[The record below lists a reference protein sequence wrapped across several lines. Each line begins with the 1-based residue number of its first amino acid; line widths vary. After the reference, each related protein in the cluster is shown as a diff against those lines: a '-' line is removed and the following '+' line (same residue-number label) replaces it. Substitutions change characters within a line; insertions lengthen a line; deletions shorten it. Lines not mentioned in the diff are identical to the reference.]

1 MKIGEFDTDKK
12 VFIIAEIGNNHEG
25 DFNVACEMIEAAAGA
40 GADAVKF
47 QTIVPDRLVSIKDT
61 KRVEQ
66 LSSFAF
72 NQDQFRG
79 LHDLASENSVMFLS
93 TPFDIDV
100 IDWLDDLVPAY
111 KIASGDNDFLPLLD
125 RVSQTGKPI
134 LISLG
139 LGKIN
144 ELNEIRK
151 FLELKWTSYNLLN
164 PGIGFLHCVVSYPTP
179 DDQAFLSNISKIKYE
194 SVTPGYS
201 DHTLGIKAAEL
212 AVANGAR
219 IIEKHFTLDK
229 NFSDFRDHQLSADP
243 HDLKLLVESI
253 RNAEE
258 LLGINKSDLQ
268 ECEKS
273 NEYVVRR
280 SIATNRNM
288 ECGEIVSKEDLCW
301 LRPRNGLRP
310 GEEDLVVGRKL
321 VLSIREGES
330 FTQSHFGTQK

>member
-12 VFIIAEIGNNHEG
+12 VLIIAEIGNNHEG
-25 DFNVACEMIEAAAGA
+25 DFNVACEMIEAAAEA

-47 QTIVPDRLVSIKDT
+47 QTIVPDRLVSKTDT

-79 LHDLASENSVMFLS
+79 LHDLASKNSVMFLS

-111 KIASGDNDFLPLLD
+111 KIASGDNDFWPLLD
-125 RVSQTGKPI
+125 KVAKTGKPI

-139 LGKIN
+139 LGKIQ
-144 ELNEIRK
+144 ESIEIRE
-151 FLELKWTSYNLLN
+151 FLDLKWRSYNLLN
-164 PGIGFLHCVVSYPTP
+164 PGIGFSHCVVSYPTP
-179 DDQAFLSNISKIKYE
+179 DDQAFLSNVSKIKCE
-194 SVTPGYS
+194 NVTPGYS
-201 DHTLGIKAAEL
+201 DHTMGIKAAEL

-243 HDLKLLVESI
+243 HDLRLMVESI

-258 LLGINKSDLQ
+258 LLGINKSDFQ
-268 ECEKS
+268 ECEKC
-273 NEYVVRR
+273 NEFAVRR
-280 SIATNRNM
+280 SIATIRDM
-288 ECGEIVSKEDLCW
+288 ESGEIVSKGDLCW
-301 LRPRNGLRP
+301 LRPRDGFRP

-321 VLSIREGES
+321 VAPIKEGES
-330 FTQSHFGTQK
+330 FNQSHFGSQN

>member
-12 VFIIAEIGNNHEG
+12 VLIIAEIGNNHEG
-25 DFNVACEMIEAAAGA
+25 DFNVACEMIEAAAEA

-47 QTIVPDRLVSIKDT
+47 QTIIPDRLVSKSDS

-66 LSSFAF
+66 LSRYAF
-72 NQDQFRG
+72 NEDQFRE
-79 LHDLASENSVMFLS
+79 LHHLAKHCSMIFLS
-93 TPFDIDV
+93 TPFDLDV
-100 IDWLDDLVPAY
+100 VDWLDDLVPAY
-111 KIASGDNDFLPLLD
+111 KIASGDNDFLPLFD

-139 LGKIN
+139 LAKIK
-144 ELNEIRK
+144 ELQEIK
-151 FLELKWTSYNLLN
+151 GFLELKWKMYNLPN

-179 DDQAFLSNISKIKYE
+179 DDQAFLSNISKIAHE
-194 SVTPGYS
+194 NVTPGYS
-201 DHTLGIKAAEL
+201 DHTMGIKAGEL

-243 HDLKLLVESI
+243 HDLRLMVESI

-258 LLGINKSDLQ
+258 LLGINKSDFQ
-268 ECEKS
+268 ECEKC
-273 NEYVVRR
+273 NEFAVRR
-280 SIATNRNM
+280 SIATIRDM
-288 ECGEIVSKEDLCW
+288 ESGEIVSKGDLCW
-301 LRPRNGLRP
+301 LRPRDGFRP

-321 VLSIREGES
+321 VAPIKEGES
-330 FTQSHFGTQK
+330 FNQSHFGSQN